1 MRHWRTAETAV
12 RRFLHKTAQD
22 HTAAYASKAALFLFI
37 SLFPFVML
45 LLTLIRYLPFTQEQ
59 LHGFLAELLPDELD
73 HFLNEIVNELYGQS
87 GTTLLPLTILST
99 LWAASKGF
107 AALLQGLDMAYE
119 TARRRH
125 YPLLRLASV
134 LYTVVFLLFLVA
146 ALCVLVFGNTL
157 AFGLY
162 QRFPQLQRI
171 AWGVLSWRNLVGGLL
186 LFSFFLLI
194 YRALPGRHT
203 RLSAEIP
210 GAMLSTVGWMGFS
223 YLFSY
228 YIDHFGNYANLY
240 GSLTA
245 VVLVILWLYACVYI
259 LLIGAEINCMRQN
272 GDLASFR
279 RWPKPQSAP
288 ASPEKKARPPRE
300 PVSHR

>member
-107 AALLQGLDMAYE
+107 AALLRSYFCCFWSPCSACWCSATPWPMGS
-119 TARRRH
+119 TS
-125 YPLLRLASV
+125 AS
-134 LYTVVFLLFLVA
+134 
-146 ALCVLVFGNTL
+146 
-157 AFGLY
+157 
-162 QRFPQLQRI
+162 R
-171 AWGVLSWRNLVGGLL
+171 S
-186 LFSFFLLI
+186 FS
-194 YRALPGRHT
+194 
-203 RLSAEIP
+203 
-210 GAMLSTVGWMGFS
+210 
-223 YLFSY
+223 
-228 YIDHFGNYANLY
+228 
-240 GSLTA
+240 
-245 VVLVILWLYACVYI
+245 
-259 LLIGAEINCMRQN
+259 
-272 GDLASFR
+272 
-279 RWPKPQSAP
+279 
-288 ASPEKKARPPRE
+288 ASPGGY
-300 PVSHR
+300 

>member
-1 MRHWRTAETAV
+1 MRHWRSAEAAV
-12 RRFLHKTAQD
+12 RRFIHKTAQD
-22 HTAAYASKAALFLFI
+22 HTTAYASKAALFLFI

-45 LLTLIRYLPFTQEQ
+45 MLTLIRYLPFSQED
-59 LHGFLAELLPDELD
+59 LHTFLAELLPDELD
-73 HFLNEIVNELYGQS
+73 QFLNEIVGELYGQT
-87 GTTLLPLTILST
+87 GKALLPLTILST

-107 AALLQGLDMAYE
+107 VALLQGLDMAYE
-119 TARRRH
+119 VKHRRN

-134 LYTVVFLLFLVA
+134 LYTVVFLLFVVA
-146 ALCVLVFGNTL
+146 ALCILVFGNSL
-157 AFGLY
+157 AGWLHE
-162 QRFPQLQRI
+162 RFPQLRRI

-186 LFSFFLLI
+186 LFFFFLLI
-194 YRALPGRHT
+194 YRALPRRHT
-203 RLSAEIP
+203 RLAAEIP
-210 GAMLSTVGWMGFS
+210 GAVLSTVGWIGFS

-272 GDLASFR
+272 GELSALR
-279 RWPKPQSAP
+279 RWPRPRTAEKPS
-288 ASPEKKARPPRE
+288 KPRE
-300 PVSHR
+300 PVSRR